1 LLVACLTNQTK
12 GGKSMNIMVS
22 LDGSENSHRA
32 IDFLTTRRWRD
43 DDQFLIVSVVEPDK
57 GDMNMAQAMTSPDE
71 VFFANSEKLLAN
83 AKEKLDKAVEG
94 RVVKTTVLSGP
105 VIETLID
112 CAKEYSAD
120 LIVMGS
126 EGRTGVSRL
135 LLGSVAEGVLRNAP
149 CSVQIVR
156 RKKG

>member
-1 LLVACLTNQTK
+1 
-12 GGKSMNIMVS
+12 MNIMVS

-32 IDFLTTRRWRD
+32 IEFLVARRWRE
-43 DDQFLIVSVVEPDK
+43 DDQFLLVSVVEPDK
-57 GDMNMAQAMTSPDE
+57 GDMNMAQAMTSPDK
-71 VFFANSEKLLAN
+71 VFLATAEKLLVS
-83 AKEKLDKAVEG
+83 AKEKLDNAVEG
-94 RVVKTTVLSGP
+94 RTVNTSVLSGP

-112 CAKEYSAD
+112 CARQFSAD

-135 LLGSVAEGVLRNAP
+135 FLGSVAEGVLRNAP

-156 RKKG
+156 RKKA

>member
-1 LLVACLTNQTK
+1 
-12 GGKSMNIMVS
+12 MNIMVS

-32 IDFLTTRRWRD
+32 IDFLISRRWRD

-57 GDMNMAQAMTSPDE
+57 GDMNLAQAMTNPDE
-71 VFFANSEKLLAN
+71 VFLANSEKLLAS

-94 RVVKTTVLSGP
+94 RTVKTTVLSGP
-105 VIETLID
+105 VVETLID

-156 RKKG
+156 RKKS

>member
-1 LLVACLTNQTK
+1 
-12 GGKSMNIMVS
+12 MNIMVS

-32 IDFLTTRRWRD
+32 IEFLGAGRWRE
-43 DDQFLIVSVVEPDK
+43 DDQFLLVSVVEPEK
-57 GDMNMAQAMTSPDE
+57 GDMNLAQAMTSPDE
-71 VFFANSEKLLAN
+71 VFLATTEKLLAS
-83 AKEKLDKAVEG
+83 AKEKLDNAVEG
-94 RVVKTTVLSGP
+94 RTVNTSVLSGP

-112 CAKEYSAD
+112 CATQFSAD

-156 RKKG
+156 RKKA